1 MGKSKKKKSRRNKGQ
16 NKNQKNKEQRNK
28 EPDHKT
34 NTTHKKKQE
43 LNNQPEGKENWES
56 ELLDQAAYSNSSGF
70 TNEESTV
77 WNIWPPA
84 HFQESSFTESDTA
97 FNGVA
102 AALNQE
108 SPKLTED
115 TTNIAQGQATANS
128 DETQSRQVNM
138 KIGYCNMIE

>member
-1 MGKSKKKKSRRNKGQ
+1 MGKSKKKKSRHNKGQ
-16 NKNQKNKEQRNK
+16 NKDQKNKEQRNK

-34 NTTHKKKQE
+34 DTKHKKKRE
-43 LNNQPEGKENWES
+43 LKHQPEEEENWES
-56 ELLDQAAYSNSSGF
+56 ELLDHAAYSKSSGF

-84 HFQESSFTESDTA
+84 HFQESNSKESDTA

-102 AALNQE
+102 AALNQQ

-138 KIGYCNMIE
+138 KIGYYNTL